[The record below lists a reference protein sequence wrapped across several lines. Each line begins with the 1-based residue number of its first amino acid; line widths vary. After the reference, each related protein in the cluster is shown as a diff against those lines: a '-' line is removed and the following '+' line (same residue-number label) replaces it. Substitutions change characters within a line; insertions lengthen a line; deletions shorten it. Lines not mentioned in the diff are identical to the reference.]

1 MIVKRISLML
11 YLLAFALTAHAADV
25 PTDAGMAEVRGLG
38 RLNGEALA
46 CSYSEVASRIK
57 LLIIQRAP
65 IARRYGDAFEVAT
78 REAYLVSI
86 KKGQGACPDVAVIG
100 SQVEELGTRLEAAVS
115 KKAPRQQQDNGEESE
130 VGIIPRYLLMDTK
143 GQAVTQQN
151 FPGKFQLIA
160 FGYTFCPDICPT
172 TLAEMSLIMNKLG
185 KRADRLQPIFVSVDP
200 ERDTPEKLSQ
210 YTAFFHPRII
220 GLTGSPEL
228 VRHAANN
235 FKVRYERHMEPGVAA
250 DKYTVDHS
258 AGMYLLGPDGSYL
271 GKFSYGTPPAEAAER
286 IRVLLDK
293 QPK

>member
-1 MIVKRISLML
+1 MRVKSISILL
-11 YLLAFALTAHAADV
+11 YLLGSVLTAHAANV
-25 PTDAGMAEVRGLG
+25 PADAGMAEVRGLG

-46 CSYSEVASRIK
+46 CSYAAVASRIK
-57 LLIIQRAP
+57 LLVIQRAP

-78 REAYLVSI
+78 REAYLDSI
-86 KKGQGACPDVAVIG
+86 KKGQDACPDVAAIG
-100 SQVEELGTRLEAAVS
+100 LQVEELGARLESAVLS
-115 KKAPRQQQDNGEESE
+115 RAPRQQENEDQSD
-130 VGIIPRYLLMDTK
+130 VGIIPRYLLMDTR
-143 GQAVTQQN
+143 GQAITQQN

-185 KRADRLQPIFVSVDP
+185 KQADRLQPIFVSVDP
-200 ERDTPEKLSQ
+200 ERDTPEKLRE

-235 FKVRYERHMEPGVAA
+235 FKVRYERHLEPGAAA
-250 DKYTVDHS
+250 DKYSVDHS

-271 GKFSYGTPPAEAAER
+271 GKFSYGTPATEAAER

-293 QPK
+293 QPR